1 MKKTL
6 CELTALTL
14 VLSVSL
20 ALYSNDRPLADLP
33 ANAETDVYD
42 DPFIDFNV
50 DLDHIINADI
60 EPDSEPDTDLVFD
73 DSQSDI
79 DFDFGDNY
87 IIDDI
92 VEEMTLGD
100 INSDDTTDIKDVI
113 RLQKYLNDN
122 SVAVGADMVDVNL
135 DKEVNIK
142 DVIRLQKMLNG
153 DS

>member
-20 ALYSNDRPLADLP
+20 ALYSNDKLLTDLP
-33 ANAETDVYD
+33 ANAQTDVYD

-60 EPDSEPDTDLVFD
+60 EPDSETDTDLVFD